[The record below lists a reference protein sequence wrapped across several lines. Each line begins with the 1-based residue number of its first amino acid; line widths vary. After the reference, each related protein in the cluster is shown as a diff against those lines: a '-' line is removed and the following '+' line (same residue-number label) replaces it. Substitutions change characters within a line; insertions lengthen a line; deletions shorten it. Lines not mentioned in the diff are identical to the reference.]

1 MQLASRDG
9 DLVERARARDEA
21 AIRAIIQRHNRRIY
35 RLARTILRDD
45 HEAEDVLQ
53 ETYLKAFTRL
63 QDFRGE
69 ASLGTWLCR
78 IAMNEALGRLRRRRP
93 TVELTGMEHQEDGAE
108 IIRFPAA
115 ELDPERL
122 TAQREIRGLLED
134 AIDGLPEEFRVVLIA
149 RAVEEMSIEDT
160 AALLG
165 LNPETVKTRL
175 HRARQRLRETLES
188 RLGPVLR
195 DVFPFDDPRCARIA
209 DNVIKR
215 LGL

>member
-1 MQLASRDG
+1 M
-9 DLVERARARDEA
+9 
-21 AIRAIIQRHNRRIY
+21 
-35 RLARTILRDD
+35 
-45 HEAEDVLQ
+45 
-53 ETYLKAFTRL
+53 
-63 QDFRGE
+63 
-69 ASLGTWLCR
+69 
-78 IAMNEALGRLRRRRP
+78 
-93 TVELTGMEHQEDGAE
+93 
-108 IIRFPAA
+108 
-115 ELDPERL
+115 

-149 RAVEEMSIEDT
+149 RAVEEMSIEET